1 MTKKKSIV
9 SKLLLLVLLLTLVSC
24 CFLGS
29 TFARYTSGGGGSATV
44 SVADW
49 NISIGE
55 GEFKIAFADDLSPLA
70 KEYPATAGDS
80 YQAESAR
87 KNSTEIVKVATIKNT
102 GDVDALV
109 TLTAD
114 NASIVYYFE
123 GTEEGNKVTF
133 DEQGSSDPYKPSQAQ
148 MAGVFT
154 IVLCDADGTPLENP
168 FTLDATDG
176 SKDIY
181 AQITWTSD
189 IAGCFGAAA
198 DARDTWIAQNI
209 DTIAF
214 AISYTAVQSTDLPA

>member
-29 TFARYTSGGGGSATV
+29 TFARYTSGGTGSATV

-49 NISIGE
+49 NISIGVGKFE
-55 GEFKIAFADDLSPLA
+55 IDFTNDLSPLA

-87 KNSTEIVKVATIKNT
+87 KNSTDIVKVATISNT

-109 TLTAD
+109 TLTTD
-114 NASIVYYFE
+114 NASIAYYFN
-123 GTEEGNKVTF
+123 GTDEVTF
-133 DEQGSSDPYKPSQAQ
+133 EEEAGSDPYKPSQAQ

-154 IVLCDADGTPLENP
+154 IVLCDEGGTPLENP
-168 FTLDATDG
+168 FTLAATNG
-176 SKDIY
+176 TKDIY

-189 IAGCFGAAA
+189 IEGCFGADA

>member
-29 TFARYTSGGGGSATV
+29 TFARYTSGGTGSATV

-55 GEFKIAFADDLSPLA
+55 GKFEIAFENDLSPLA
-70 KEYPATAGDS
+70 AEYTAGTS
-80 YQAESAR
+80 YQAEFAR
-87 KNSTEIVKVATIKNT
+87 KNSTAVVKVATISNT

-114 NASIVYYFE
+114 NASIAYYF
-123 GTEEGNKVTF
+123 GGMEEGNKVTF
-133 DEQGSSDPYKPSQAQ
+133 EEEAGSDPYKPSQAQ

-154 IVLCDADGTPLENP
+154 IVLCDVDGTPLENP
-168 FTLDATDG
+168 FTLAATDG
-176 SKDIY
+176 TKDIY

-189 IAGCFGAAA
+189 TADCFGAGA

>member
-29 TFARYTSGGGGSATV
+29 TFARYTSRGTGSATV

-49 NISIGE
+49 NISIGDGKFE
-55 GEFKIAFADDLSPLA
+55 YTFENDLSPLA
-70 KEYPATAGDS
+70 AEYTAGNS
-80 YQAESAR
+80 YQAEFAR
-87 KNSTEIVKVATIKNT
+87 KNSTKIVKVATISNT

-114 NASIVYYFE
+114 NASIAYYFE
-123 GTEEGNKVTF
+123 GKEEENKVTI
-133 DEQGSSDPYKPSQAQ
+133 DEQGNSDPYEPSQAQ

-154 IVLCDADGTPLENP
+154 IVLYDDEDGTPLENP
-168 FTLDATDG
+168 FTLAATNG
-176 SKDIY
+176 TKDIY

-189 IAGCFGAAA
+189 IDGCFGGNA